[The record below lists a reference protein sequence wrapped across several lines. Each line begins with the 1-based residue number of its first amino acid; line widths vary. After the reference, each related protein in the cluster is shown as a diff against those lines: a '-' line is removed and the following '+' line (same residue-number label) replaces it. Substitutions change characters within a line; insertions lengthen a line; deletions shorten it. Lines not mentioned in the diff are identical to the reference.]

1 MRPAAPTRRGRSH
14 QRFRRTVFTRPRTKA
29 DMGHGLCA
37 IRFRCANLARFDAL
51 SWEGEAMAR
60 RSGSDTKLA
69 KARRRKTV
77 PLKRSNAPKAVRHRR
92 RSVGDQ
98 EAEVVRLTRERDE
111 VLEQLSATSEVLEVI
126 SSSPGGLQP
135 VFRSADGTYLAFWR
149 GQVVYEN
156 GRIKR
161 FKTEGEAWEY
171 LTRCDAAGKIIH

>member
-1 MRPAAPTRRGRSH
+1 
-14 QRFRRTVFTRPRTKA
+14 VLK
-29 DMGHGLCA
+29 
-37 IRFRCANLARFDAL
+37 LARFDAL

-77 PLKRSNAPKAVRHRR
+77 RLKRSNAPKAVRHCKP
-92 RSVGDQ
+92 SVGGQ
-98 EAEVVRLTRERDE
+98 EAEVARLSRERDE
-111 VLEQLSATSEVLEVI
+111 ILEQLSATSEILEVI